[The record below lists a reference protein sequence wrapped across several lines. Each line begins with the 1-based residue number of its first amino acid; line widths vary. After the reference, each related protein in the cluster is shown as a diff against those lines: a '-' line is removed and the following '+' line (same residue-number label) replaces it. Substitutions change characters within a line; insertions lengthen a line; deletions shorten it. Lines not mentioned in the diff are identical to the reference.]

1 MDKKLYTRKDA
12 AQMLSISVD
21 TLDKLRCAGKIRS
34 RYIGTRVYISSDE
47 LTAFVRRLEDGRC

>member
-21 TLDKLRCAGKIRS
+21 TLDALRNNGKIS
-34 RYIGTRVYISSDE
+34 TCNIGVRVYISADE
-47 LTAFVRRLEDGRC
+47 LTAFVRRLGDGRC

>member
-12 AQMLSISVD
+12 AHMLSISVD
-21 TLDKLRCAGKIRS
+21 TLDALRDNGKINTCN
-34 RYIGTRVYISSDE
+34 IGVRVYISADE

>member
-21 TLDKLRCAGKIRS
+21 TLDALRNNGKIS
-34 RYIGTRVYISSDE
+34 TSNIGVRVYISADE